1 MTVFDQEVDPI
12 PGLYSF
18 ESYLVVLRRVPCSQ
32 MSPAMRAN
40 LRSRPTVAQRLS
52 PEQSGLPLLSQFE
65 ADPRTIKRLRARLTP
80 RPPLRRHPRS
90 SGETVETYRPMPG
103 TAPADR
109 DVCATGIAS
118 AFPSDVARPVKHG
131 LARLPGH
138 PTQRRVR
145 QRTLHGH
152 VR

>member
-1 MTVFDQEVDPI
+1 MTAFDQEADPMS
-12 PGLYSF
+12 GLDSF
-18 ESYLVVLRRVPCSQ
+18 VSYLVVLRRVPGSQ
-32 MSPAMRAN
+32 MSHAMRAN
-40 LRSRPTVAQRLS
+40 QRPRPTVAQKSS
-52 PEQSGLPLLSQFE
+52 PTQSGLPPLSQFE
-65 ADPRTIKRLRARLTP
+65 ADPRTIKRLRARLPP

-90 SGETVETYRPMPG
+90 SGETAETYRPMPG

-118 AFPSDVARPVKHG
+118 AFPSDVARSVKHG
-131 LARLPGH
+131 PARPPAH

-145 QRTLHGH
+145 RHTLHGN